1 VGQMNDVIV
10 VAGGANR
17 RNLELA
23 NKLENEQYRIK
34 MCRSLSDFRSAY
46 SEGAISSILL
56 LYPDEYGIISEIF
69 DPIIMNGGHTA
80 PIIFI
85 SSSLD
90 DNNNLRTLRY
100 EADEF
105 LIEPVSTLD
114 ILQAIDGFSRGQH
127 DLSSVLSIGD
137 LALDRIAMTVTLR
150 NTKLPLQPIQAR
162 ILELL
167 MLNPGRVFTRQQI
180 ANGIWG
186 IDGSIDERTIDVTVG
201 RIRDAL
207 KHKVTVD
214 PIRTVRSV
222 GYGFNEYF
230 AQISSMPKKGR
241 RVERLRARRVAD

>member
-1 VGQMNDVIV
+1 MNDVIV
-10 VAGGANR
+10 VAGGTNR

-23 NKLENEQYRIK
+23 KKFENEQYRVKI
-34 MCRSLSDFRSAY
+34 CRSLDDFRSA
-46 SEGAISSILL
+46 SSADKIISILL
-56 LYPDEYGIISEIF
+56 LYPDEYGVIKEIF
-69 DPIIMNGGHTA
+69 DYDMINGADYTV

-85 SSSLD
+85 SSSPG
-90 DNNNLRTLRY
+90 DNNTLRTLHY

-105 LIEPVSTLD
+105 LIEPISALD
-114 ILQAIDGFSRGQH
+114 VLQVIDVFSMSQH
-127 DLSSVLSIGD
+127 DRSSVLSIGD
-137 LALDRIAMTVTLR
+137 LALDRISMTVTLR

-222 GYGFNEYF
+222 GYAFNEYF

-241 RVERLRARRVAD
+241 RFERPAARRVAD